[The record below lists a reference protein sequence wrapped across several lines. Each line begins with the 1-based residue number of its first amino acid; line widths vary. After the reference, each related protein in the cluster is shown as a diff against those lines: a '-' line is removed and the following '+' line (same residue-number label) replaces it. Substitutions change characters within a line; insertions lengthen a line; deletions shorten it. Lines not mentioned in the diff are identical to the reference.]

1 MLRKRDLGLKLKKRL
16 KESELRKRD
25 LDWRLKKLK
34 QSVLDSKKSI
44 MLLSKN
50 AKDKSKRRQR
60 D

>member
-50 AKDKSKRRQR
+50 A
-60 D
+60 

>member
-16 KESELRKRD
+16 KESELRKRE

-50 AKDKSKRRQR
+50 A
-60 D
+60 

>member
-1 MLRKRDLGLKLKKRL
+1 MLSKRDLGLKLKKRL

-50 AKDKSKRRQR
+50 A
-60 D
+60 